1 MRRLRSR
8 QVSVITAIMSF
19 SGGTEGGD
27 SHGLWAASRAVA
39 LHVNPGHGG
48 AEGVGWWSHAAAV
61 ILQR

>member
-1 MRRLRSR
+1 MGSEPL
-8 QVSVITAIMSF
+8 AGHF
-19 SGGTEGGD
+19 
-27 SHGLWAASRAVA
+27 A

>member
-1 MRRLRSR
+1 
-8 QVSVITAIMSF
+8 VSVITAIVSF
-19 SGGTEGGD
+19 SGGIEGGD

>member
-1 MRRLRSR
+1 M
-8 QVSVITAIMSF
+8 SVIPAIMSF
-19 SGGTEGGD
+19 PGGTEGGHT
-27 SHGLWAASRAVA
+27 HGPWAASRGVA